1 MRLTVLAKED
11 FHPLLATSLQSFF
24 HFDAK
29 KRMKVTREPV
39 ALPRATQLLNHGPV
53 TIITSAHGGRSNVM
67 AASWAMP
74 LDFNPPKVVVVV
86 DSRTLTR
93 QLIGA
98 SGVFGLQLPS
108 RGFAAQTLAV
118 GTNEGTGVD
127 KFSAFDLETFPA
139 EHIDVPML
147 AGCITWMECKVI
159 PDDSQRHDLII
170 GEVVAAYADNRS
182 YSNNR
187 WHFGDDPDLRTCHY
201 VAGGTFFATGEAFE
215 VTPVASS
222 VVG

>member
-1 MRLTVLAKED
+1 
-11 FHPLLATSLQSFF
+11 
-24 HFDAK
+24 
-29 KRMKVTREPV
+29 MKGSREAV
-39 ALPRATQLLNHGPV
+39 ELSRATRLLNHGPV
-53 TIITSAHGGRSNVM
+53 TVITSAHAGRSNVM

-93 QLIGA
+93 QLIEA

-108 RGFAAQTLAV
+108 RTFARQTLAV
-118 GTNEGTGVD
+118 GTTPGAELD
-127 KFSAFDLETFPA
+127 KFGAFGLETFPGQ
-139 EHIDVPML
+139 HIDVPML
-147 AGCITWMECKVI
+147 AGCLSWLECKVI

-170 GEVVAAYADNRS
+170 GEVVAAYADSRV

-215 VTPVASS
+215 VEPIPAHRP
-222 VVG
+222 GA

>member
-1 MRLTVLAKED
+1 MNA
-11 FHPLLATSLQSFF
+11 
-24 HFDAK
+24 
-29 KRMKVTREPV
+29 TRETV
-39 ALPRATQLLNHGPV
+39 ELSRATQLLNHGPV
-53 TIITSAHGGRSNVM
+53 TLITSAHDGRSNVM

-93 QLIGA
+93 RLIEA

-118 GTNEGTGVD
+118 GTHAGVELD
-127 KFSAFDLETFPA
+127 KFSAFDLETFRA
-139 EHIDVPML
+139 QKIDAPML

-170 GEVVAAYADNRS
+170 GEVVAAYADSRV
-182 YSNNR
+182 YSRNR

-201 VAGGTFFATGEAFE
+201 VAGGTFFATGDAFE
-215 VTPVASS
+215 VAPIAASAQ
-222 VVG
+222 

>member
-1 MRLTVLAKED
+1 MNA
-11 FHPLLATSLQSFF
+11 
-24 HFDAK
+24 
-29 KRMKVTREPV
+29 TRETV
-39 ALPRATQLLNHGPV
+39 ELSRATQLLNHGPV
-53 TIITSAHGGRSNVM
+53 TLITSAHDGRSNVM

-74 LDFNPPKVVVVV
+74 LDFNPPKVVVV

-93 QLIGA
+93 RLIEA

-118 GTNEGTGVD
+118 GTHAGVELD
-127 KFSAFDLETFPA
+127 KFSAFDLETFRA
-139 EHIDVPML
+139 QKIDVPML

-170 GEVVAAYADNRS
+170 GEVVAAYADSRV
-182 YSNNR
+182 YSRNR

-201 VAGGTFFATGEAFE
+201 VAGGTFFATGDAFE
-215 VTPVASS
+215 VAPVAASAQ
-222 VVG
+222 

>member
-1 MRLTVLAKED
+1 
-11 FHPLLATSLQSFF
+11 
-24 HFDAK
+24 
-29 KRMKVTREPV
+29 MKVTREPV

-53 TIITSAHGGRSNVM
+53 TIITSAHEGRSNVM

-74 LDFNPPKVVVVV
+74 LDFDPPKVVVVV

-93 QLIGA
+93 QLIEA

-108 RGFAAQTLAV
+108 RKFAAQTLAV
-118 GTNEGTGVD
+118 GTNAGLELD
-127 KFSAFDLETFPA
+127 KFSAFELETFPA
-139 EHIDVPML
+139 EKIDVPML

-170 GEVVAAYADNRS
+170 GEVVAAYADSRV

-201 VAGGTFFATGEAFE
+201 VAGGTFFATGDAFE
-215 VTPVASS
+215 VSPSANALSASPAS
-222 VVG
+222 R

>member
-1 MRLTVLAKED
+1 MNASRETVEL
-11 FHPLLATSLQSFF
+11 S
-24 HFDAK
+24 
-29 KRMKVTREPV
+29 
-39 ALPRATQLLNHGPV
+39 RATQLLNHGPV
-53 TIITSAHGGRSNVM
+53 TLITSAHDGRSNVM

-93 QLIGA
+93 RLIEA

-118 GTNEGTGVD
+118 GTHAGVELD
-127 KFSAFDLETFPA
+127 KFSAFDLETFRA
-139 EHIDVPML
+139 QKIDVPML

-170 GEVVAAYADNRS
+170 GEVVAAYADNRV
-182 YSNNR
+182 YSRNR

-201 VAGGTFFATGEAFE
+201 VAGGTFFATGDAFE
-215 VTPVASS
+215 VAPVAASAQ
-222 VVG
+222 

>member
-1 MRLTVLAKED
+1 MQRSRRPHSNSVNVPAPGQEAGRAARIARMRQSV
-11 FHPLLATSLQSFF
+11 PL
-24 HFDAK
+24 D
-29 KRMKVTREPV
+29 RCTR
-39 ALPRATQLLNHGPV
+39 LLNHGPTV
-53 TIITSAHGGRSNVM
+53 LVSAEHGGRRNVM
-67 AASWAMP
+67 AAAWSMP
-74 LDFNPPKVVVVV
+74 LDFTPPKVVVVV

-93 QLIGA
+93 QLIEA

-118 GTNEGTGVD
+118 GSNAGAELD

-139 EHIDVPML
+139 QNIDVPML

-170 GEVVAAYADNRS
+170 GEVVAAYADSRV

-187 WHFGDDPDLRTCHY
+187 WHFGDDADLRTCHY

-215 VTPVASS
+215 VAPVAASS
-222 VVG
+222 N

>member
-1 MRLTVLAKED
+1 MNA
-11 FHPLLATSLQSFF
+11 
-24 HFDAK
+24 
-29 KRMKVTREPV
+29 TRETV
-39 ALPRATQLLNHGPV
+39 ELSRATQLLNHGPV
-53 TIITSAHGGRSNVM
+53 TLITSAHDGRSNVM

-93 QLIGA
+93 RLIEA

-118 GTNEGTGVD
+118 GTHAGVELD
-127 KFSAFDLETFPA
+127 KFSAFDLETFRA
-139 EHIDVPML
+139 QKIGAPML

-170 GEVVAAYADNRS
+170 GEVVAAYADSRV
-182 YSNNR
+182 YSRNR

-201 VAGGTFFATGEAFE
+201 VAGGTFFATGDAFE
-215 VTPVASS
+215 VAPVATSAQ
-222 VVG
+222 

>member
-1 MRLTVLAKED
+1 
-11 FHPLLATSLQSFF
+11 
-24 HFDAK
+24 
-29 KRMKVTREPV
+29 MKGTREAV
-39 ALPRATQLLNHGPV
+39 ELPRATQLLNHGPV
-53 TIITSAHGGRSNVM
+53 TVITSAHAGRTNVM

-93 QLIGA
+93 QLIEA

-108 RGFAAQTLAV
+108 RGFARQTLAV
-118 GTNEGTGVD
+118 GSTPGNDLD
-127 KFSAFDLETFPA
+127 KFAAFGLETFPGQL
-139 EHIDVPML
+139 IDVPML

-170 GEVVAAYADNRS
+170 GEVVAAYADSRV
-182 YSNNR
+182 YSKNR

-201 VAGGTFFATGEAFE
+201 VAGGTFFATGEALE
-215 VTPVASS
+215 VEPAVNGAARSS
-222 VVG
+222 ESVD

>member
-1 MRLTVLAKED
+1 
-11 FHPLLATSLQSFF
+11 
-24 HFDAK
+24 
-29 KRMKVTREPV
+29 MKVTREPV
-39 ALPRATQLLNHGPV
+39 ALSRATQLLNHGPV

-74 LDFNPPKVVVVV
+74 LDFTPPKVVVVV

-93 QLIGA
+93 QLIEA

-118 GTNEGTGVD
+118 GSNAGAELD

-139 EHIDVPML
+139 QEIDVPML

-170 GEVVAAYADNRS
+170 GEVVAAYADSRV

-187 WHFGDDPDLRTCHY
+187 WHFGDDPDLRTCHSPRATRLKSSRWR
-201 VAGGTFFATGEAFE
+201 AGQRVDRSAAARARRALFLPLRAAQ
-215 VTPVASS
+215 PVLAADKQ
-222 VVG
+222 GAHH